1 VRYRVDELAARSRLS
16 VDTVRFYQTKG
27 LLGSPER
34 EGRVAWYSDVHLE
47 RLAKIKELK
56 EKGFTLEF
64 IGRLLDHGLDP
75 ADEALIAAV
84 AGAVPQGES
93 EEGRRL
99 SLEELAAR
107 TDVSPA
113 LLQAL
118 EREGLLVP
126 SASDGE
132 SLFTE
137 SDVSAVRAGLELLE
151 AGLPLSELLDLG
163 RRHSKAMTETAERA
177 VEVFVT
183 FIRDPIRA
191 SADSEADAARRM
203 VEAFRKMLEATTT
216 LVSHHFRR
224 QLLAVAQAR
233 IEREGLDSDFVPT
246 TEPSSE
252 ER

>member
-1 VRYRVDELAARSRLS
+1 MDELAARSALS

-47 RLAKIKELK
+47 RLVKIKELK
-56 EKGFTLEF
+56 VKGFTLEF
-64 IGRLLDHGLDP
+64 IGRLLDHALDS
-75 ADEALIAAV
+75 ADEALVAAV

-93 EEGRRL
+93 EEGRRRL

-107 TDVSPA
+107 TSVSPG

-126 SASDGE
+126 SASNGE

-137 SDVSAVRAGLELLE
+137 SDVSAVKAGLELLE

-191 SADSEADAARRM
+191 SAESEADAAGRM
-203 VEAFRKMLEATTT
+203 VEAFRRMLEATTT
-216 LVSHHFRR
+216 LVAHHFRR

-233 IEREGLDSDFVPT
+233 IEREGIDLNLEPT
-246 TEPSSE
+246 GEPSSE